1 MTSECLKPL
10 PIMSLHQINICGKI
24 KIFQNA
30 LLSGKKCYFVS
41 IIKNIVSSPYK

>member
-1 MTSECLKPL
+1 MTAECLKPF
-10 PIMSLHQINICGKI
+10 PNMSPHRINICGKI

-30 LLSGKKCYFVS
+30 LISGKKCYFVS